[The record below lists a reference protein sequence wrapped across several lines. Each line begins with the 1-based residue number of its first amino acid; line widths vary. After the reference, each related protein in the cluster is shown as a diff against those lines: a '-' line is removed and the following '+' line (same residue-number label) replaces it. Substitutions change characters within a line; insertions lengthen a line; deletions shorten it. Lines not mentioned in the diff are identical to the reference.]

1 MSIRTKLFTFLLLLV
16 VLMNLVTFFIY
27 QSSRTVQSSY
37 SLMMDRIL
45 LYKQIAN
52 MTEDNLRLLSSYLT
66 NQVPETYSD
75 FYYRKK
81 DLEALQA
88 KLEVRS
94 RSEARAVAASNFRN
108 MVSTFLEAEEAII
121 GTLYS
126 TESRGYATQYEE
138 VEKTAAYIQEENQ
151 RLVDQELS
159 FYQPLYQKMLLNTN
173 RMNIMGLGL
182 LLVDML
188 LCAVFALWLA
198 RSITRPI
205 ASLVYAASQI
215 SKGNI
220 DVTPPLAQAG
230 DEIGT
235 LTRAFRQMLYYWKEL
250 IVKNQEMAEKDRLV
264 KELEIKA
271 LQSQIN
277 PHFLFNTL
285 NVLSKLA
292 LLEGADRTSDLT
304 VSVSNLLRYNL
315 RKLDTPVTL
324 RDEVEHAKEYF
335 AIQQARFRDRVAF
348 ETEIDESALDLAI
361 PCLTL
366 QPILENA
373 FVHGIERMESGALIR
388 LAIRREGSEVEI
400 AISDNGAGMSEE
412 TRQGLLQ
419 AESGFALEPSVPA
432 AAGSAGERDGSRNGQ
447 STGLGSRNVY
457 RRLQLFYGK
466 DDLVSIESAAG
477 IGTTVTIRAPYSY
490 KEKGG
495 NNDVSSADRR

>member
-1 MSIRTKLFTFLLLLV
+1 VSIRTKLFTFLLLLV

-52 MTEDNLRLLSSYLT
+52 TAEDNLRLLSSYLT
-66 NQVPETYSD
+66 NQSQETYSE

-94 RSEARAVAASNFRN
+94 RSEARAVAAGNFRS

-126 TESRGYATQYEE
+126 PEGQGYALQYDE
-138 VEKTAAYIQEENQ
+138 VEKTAAYIQEEYQ
-151 RLVDQELS
+151 ALVDQELS
-159 FYQPLYQKMLLNTN
+159 FYQPLYMKMLLNTN
-173 RMNIMGLGL
+173 RMNLMGLGL

-188 LCAVFALWLA
+188 LCAVFAMWLA

-205 ASLVYAASQI
+205 ANLVYTASQI
-215 SKGNI
+215 SKGNL
-220 DVTPPLAQAG
+220 DVEPPMTHHG

-235 LTRAFRQMLYYWKEL
+235 LTRAFRQMLQYWKESIL
-250 IVKNQEMAEKDRLV
+250 KNQEMAEKDRLV

-348 ETEIDESALDLAI
+348 ETEIDESALNLAI

-373 FVHGIERMESGALIR
+373 FVHGIEGMESGARIR
-388 LAIRREGSEVEI
+388 LSIRREDQEVCI
-400 AISDNGAGMSEE
+400 SVSDNGAGMSEE
-412 TRQGLLQ
+412 TRRGLLQ
-419 AESGFALEPSVPA
+419 AESGFAADSAVVA
-432 AAGSAGERDGSRNGQ
+432 AHADGDGSVSRGGQ

-466 DDLVSIESAAG
+466 DDLVSIESALG
-477 IGTTVTIRAPYSY
+477 VGTTVTIRAPYLTDSRIR
-490 KEKGG
+490 G
-495 NNDVSSADRR
+495 